1 MGNTITGK
9 PVVFI
14 VAHTME
20 SQLAREKPIDYLQCI
35 SMTE

>member
-1 MGNTITGK
+1 MGNTISGK

-14 VAHTME
+14 IAHMVE
-20 SQLAREKPIDYLQCI
+20 SQLARENPIGYLQCI